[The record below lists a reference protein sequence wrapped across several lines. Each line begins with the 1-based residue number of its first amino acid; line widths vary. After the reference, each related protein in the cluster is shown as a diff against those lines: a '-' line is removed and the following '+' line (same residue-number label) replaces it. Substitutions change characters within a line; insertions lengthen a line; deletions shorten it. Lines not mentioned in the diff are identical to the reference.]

1 MNSGHMIKNERQYR
15 VTRSQMRRLGKA
27 LVAQKSRRTD
37 YDTHVYRA
45 MVAGIES
52 QIGELEQQVT
62 AYERLRGAA
71 SVSVSSAAELPAA
84 LIQARIARGLSH
96 QELATRL
103 GVTPQQIQKYERD
116 SYRVTS
122 LGRVVEILHA
132 LGGEFTGTVTLRPN
146 TRPQRRHRQTG

>member
-1 MNSGHMIKNERQYR
+1 MNAEPMIKNERQYR
-15 VTRSQMRRLGKA
+15 VTRSQMRHMAKA
-27 LVAQKSRRTD
+27 LAAQRSSRTD

-52 QIGELEQQVT
+52 QIGELQRQIT
-62 AYERLRGAA
+62 AYEALRGAA
-71 SVSVSSAAELPAA
+71 AGSVSWAADLPAA

-96 QELATRL
+96 QELASRL
-103 GVTPQQIQKYERD
+103 GVTAQQIQKYERD

-132 LGGEFTGTVTLRPN
+132 LGGEFTGTVTLTAN
-146 TRPQRRHRQTG
+146 TRPPRRHRQSG